1 MAPSSAGP
9 GRPWPHDNRRGS
21 NLTGEQ
27 SSSTKRWNDVPR
39 GTMDEVSSY
48 VRLEPAVSLT
58 ARPTNRLFHLVF
70 EPHDGR
76 APVPI
81 PKRSA
86 SPQATSTTAE
96 VDSLKVLDPE
106 RSIREADIRG
116 CRLSRSRPRVPRTIK
131 NGFSRSGGKE
141 D

>member
-1 MAPSSAGP
+1 
-9 GRPWPHDNRRGS
+9 
-21 NLTGEQ
+21 
-27 SSSTKRWNDVPR
+27 
-39 GTMDEVSSY
+39 MDEVSSY

-86 SPQATSTTAE
+86 SDIYTAV
-96 VDSLKVLDPE
+96 VDSLKALDPE
-106 RSIREADIRG
+106 RPIREADFVMVG
-116 CRLSRSRPRVPRTIK
+116 SMRTD
-131 NGFSRSGGKE
+131 RE
-141 D
+141 WQ